1 MCNFDIDLNIRYLDQ
16 YSGGATS
23 TWPQNSHH
31 VVLQIHLIVIET
43 DAHDEDGF
51 NNNFGFNH
59 GDEDFNGPDV
69 NDILND
75 IENEGADDENYYT
88 PLVRNSSHGI
98 VIRNDLG
105 SYMPIVNPDAKQAS
119 KFLST
124 LDIIPAHMMLADS
137 KPEELFIVPSP
148 TFDLVQNFGLHRKP
162 RGRPHVTQ
170 IRNDMDMKERV
181 DPKCCGVRAWALVG
195 EEEVDDKVVFV
206 GDLVGAYVEGL
217 PLIRHHIG
225 RATHS
230 SCTIA
235 SSPLRE

>member
-1 MCNFDIDLNIRYLDQ
+1 MVALFCPLEMVNTEPIQLFVKLVDAKLIEDITPLKVPGVSIDRRLSMCNFDIDLNIRYLDQ

-137 KPEELFIVPSP
+137 KPEELFI
-148 TFDLVQNFGLHRKP
+148 G
-162 RGRPHVTQ
+162 
-170 IRNDMDMKERV
+170 
-181 DPKCCGVRAWALVG
+181 
-195 EEEVDDKVVFV
+195 
-206 GDLVGAYVEGL
+206 
-217 PLIRHHIG
+217 
-225 RATHS
+225 
-230 SCTIA
+230 
-235 SSPLRE
+235 